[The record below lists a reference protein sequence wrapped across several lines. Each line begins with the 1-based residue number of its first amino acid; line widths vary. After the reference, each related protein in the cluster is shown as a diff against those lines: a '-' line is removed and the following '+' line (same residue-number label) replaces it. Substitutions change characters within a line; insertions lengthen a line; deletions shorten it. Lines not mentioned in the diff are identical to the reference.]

1 VILEIDRLSV
11 GFVSGKTEV
20 EAVRD
25 VSLALE
31 PGERSALVGE
41 SGCGKTVLA
50 MAVLGLLPRNARIRG
65 SVKFEG
71 RELLSTPGILAVR
84 GRSLAVCWS
93 NAERYFDPVM
103 TIGAQIAE
111 AYSVH
116 HPGEN
121 RAARIKALE
130 WLERLGFENPEDA
143 ARKYPFQLSG
153 GMNQRAMIAMS
164 LINEPRL
171 LLVDEPTR
179 GLDDA
184 NRAHV
189 IDELRSIEGASILVI
204 THDLDFAS
212 GVADGF
218 IVMKS
223 GEIVDRGN
231 FPEGFA
237 GSSHPYTR
245 RLAACAAFE
254 TGSGPEDGL
263 PVPEGKEAR

>member
-1 VILEIDRLSV
+1 MILEIERLSV

-20 EAVRD
+20 EAVRE

-31 PGERSALVGE
+31 PGERSALIGE

-50 MAVLGLLPRNARIRG
+50 MAVLGLLPQNARIRG

-71 RELLSTPGILAVR
+71 REILLTPEILSVR
-84 GRSLAVCWS
+84 GRSLAICWS

-111 AYSVH
+111 AYAAH
-116 HPGEN
+116 HHGEN
-121 RAARIKALE
+121 RTAKIKALE
-130 WLERLGFENPEDA
+130 WLERLGFENPEA
-143 ARKYPFQLSG
+143 VARKYPFQLSG

-171 LLVDEPTR
+171 LIVDEPTR

-184 NRAHV
+184 NRALV
-189 IDELRSIEGASILVI
+189 IAELRSIEETSLLVI

-212 GVADGF
+212 KTADRF
-218 IVMKS
+218 LVMKS
-223 GEIVDRGN
+223 GEIVDRGI
-231 FPEGFA
+231 FQEGFA

-254 TGSGPEDGL
+254 TGSGPDGL